1 MKSAV
6 LASTRLIKK
15 ICYYVCFVSMALV
28 LCMMLL
34 MFVDAM
40 LGLVFNSRITG
51 SYELVQCMLCIL
63 VFTSWAYTQTEH
75 GHIHVVM
82 FVRMMPRKLRFIC
95 YSLTALLST
104 GTMGFATYALI
115 GAIKSK
121 MASGECTGTL
131 LIPYWPFYVVEFIAF
146 LVFTLALL
154 CDTIKSILAIFDTE
168 VAEEVMESWS

>member
-6 LASTRLIKK
+6 LTATGVVKK
-15 ICYYVCFVSMALV
+15 VCWYVCFLSMLMVV
-28 LCMMLL
+28 LMMLL
-34 MFVDAM
+34 MFADAM
-40 LGLVFNSRITG
+40 LGLAFNSRILG

-63 VFTSWAYTQTEH
+63 VFTSWAFTQTEH

-95 YSLTALLST
+95 FSITSLLST

-121 MASGECTGTL
+121 IASGECTGTL
-131 LIPYWPFYVVEFIAF
+131 LIPYWPFYVFEFVAF

-154 CDTIKSILAIFDTE
+154 CDTLKAILAIFDE
-168 VAEEVMESWS
+168 KVAEDVMQNWT